1 MFSLPFQ
8 LPGFAVTQVTDG
20 ETTVVVYASAQ
31 QATASCPRCQHP
43 SQSIHSYYSR
53 SPQDL
58 PISGKTVRLVLRVR
72 RFRCQNLACQQRTF
86 AERCPEVVMPH
97 AQRTKRLTTS
107 IRHFGGEVSS
117 EPAARLLSRLGI
129 LVSSAT
135 LLRLVKRTPEEP
147 LSVPEAL
154 GVDDFAFRR
163 GHSYGTLLVDLTS
176 HRPVDVLPDRT
187 ADTLSQWLRTH
198 PGVHYLSRDRSPEYA
213 RGASEGAPSA
223 QQVVDRWHL
232 VKNLR
237 EVLERVLGRVHE
249 TLKQRQQA
257 SGLPVRARSRRR
269 RSNNEQTASQMARL
283 RREARYED
291 VVGLYKQGIPVLR
304 IAEDLHMSRTT
315 VRKFV
320 AAGAFPERATTLR
333 SRSILDPYVPY
344 LQEHLNKGDANA
356 SQLWRD
362 VRKQGFPGGYKVV
375 ARWLQTQGWQPRKGR
390 PSTKRGRH
398 VPGKELVTTG
408 DTPLHQKA
416 QREQAPASQ
425 TQEPLESP
433 RHLVWLLLRDPARL
447 SEAEEQMLTFIRQEP
462 TVELAYMLAQ
472 HFTQMMH
479 EHQSATLDQW
489 ISTCTSSGI
498 PDLETSALG
507 LHKELSAIK
516 AAFTLSYSTG
526 PVEGQV
532 NRLKLIKRSMYNR
545 GSFALLRHRVLYVPS
560 TSDPLHERCG

>member
-1 MFSLPFQ
+1 M
-8 LPGFAVTQVTDG
+8 
-20 ETTVVVYASAQ
+20 
-31 QATASCPRCQHP
+31 
-43 SQSIHSYYSR
+43 
-53 SPQDL
+53 
-58 PISGKTVRLVLRVR
+58 R
-72 RFRCQNLACQQRTF
+72 R
-86 AERCPEVVMPH
+86 
-97 AQRTKRLTTS
+97 
-107 IRHFGGEVSS
+107 
-117 EPAARLLSRLGI
+117 
-129 LVSSAT
+129 
-135 LLRLVKRTPEEP
+135 VKRTPEEP

-163 GHSYGTLLVDLTS
+163 GDSYGTLLVDLTS

-198 PGVHYLSRDRSPEYA
+198 PGVHYLSRDRFPEYA

-375 ARWLQTQGWQPRKGR
+375 GWLQAQGWQRAKVVPPQSEGGMCQAKI
-390 PSTKRGRH
+390 RH
-398 VPGKELVTTG
+398 NG

-416 QREQAPASQ
+416 QSKPSE
-425 TQEPLESP
+425 
-433 RHLVWLLLRDPARL
+433 RDAR
-447 SEAEEQMLTFIRQEP
+447 T
-462 TVELAYMLAQ
+462 T
-472 HFTQMMH
+472 
-479 EHQSATLDQW
+479 
-489 ISTCTSSGI
+489 
-498 PDLETSALG
+498 
-507 LHKELSAIK
+507 
-516 AAFTLSYSTG
+516 
-526 PVEGQV
+526 
-532 NRLKLIKRSMYNR
+532 
-545 GSFALLRHRVLYVPS
+545 RVA
-560 TSDPLHERCG
+560 